1 MSWLNAANA
10 LTLARLAAAPLLW
23 FWIVTHR
30 DLPALMLCLAA
41 GLTDA
46 LDGWLA
52 RRFQCVTRAGAYL
65 DPLADKIFLAT
76 VFLALG
82 VAGAV
87 RWWVVAL
94 IFARDVLI
102 LAVAA
107 VLYLRALLR
116 DFPPSVWGKVSTLF
130 QISLALATLAERA
143 WGWGPHASRWLTGGV
158 VALTVWSGLD
168 YAVRAAR
175 RVRRRN
181 PAPPA
186 RDIVTGLS
194 RD

>member
-1 MSWLNAANA
+1 MTWLNAANA

-41 GLTDA
+41 GLTDG

-52 RRFQCVTRAGAYL
+52 RRFRCVTRAGAYL
-65 DPLADKIFLAT
+65 DPIADKIFLAA

-87 RWWVVAL
+87 GWWVVAL
-94 IFARDVLI
+94 IFARDILI
-102 LAVAA
+102 LGVAG

-143 WGWGPHASRWLTGGV
+143 WGWSPVVSRWLTWGV
-158 VALTVWSGLD
+158 VALTVGSGVD
-168 YAVRAAR
+168 YALQAAR
-175 RVRRRN
+175 RVRRRATAL
-181 PAPPA
+181 PALDA
-186 RDIVTGLS
+186 ATRLS
-194 RD
+194 QD